1 MKTQTPIKLIAITAL
16 CLSLAA
22 CKSAEEQAEERF
34 QSALALVEEGDYARA
49 VVELKNVFQIDGAHR
64 EARWT
69 LAQIELN
76 ERSNAREAYSQLL
89 RLAEQY
95 PDDLEV
101 RVLLSQL
108 AFENRNFDELD
119 RHGIAAENL
128 APNDPRVETI
138 GIARQYRDAAVAR
151 DDSEMNKIAREAK
164 IRLNESPK
172 DIVLRNILMDAAV
185 RDRDFIEALEHIDTL
200 IELRPAERR
209 VYDQRLAVIAEMGD
223 AAETETQLLSMV
235 DIFPEDIEIKATLLR
250 FYLSTNRRDDA
261 ETFLRNISSPS
272 DEDPSAFFDLIRFV
286 AETKGDDAALVEIER
301 AIAENP
307 KPGPFRALRA
317 SLWYSSGDTEKAITE
332 MEDIIAS
339 SSEDDD
345 ISGIKIS
352 LARMLFGQENEVGAR
367 RLVEEVIAE
376 DSLNAEA
383 LKIRAQWQINGDEI
397 DLAIADL
404 RQALDVDPDDADAM
418 TMLATAYSR
427 LGSHDLARDFLSLAA
442 SASNFAPE
450 ETARYASRLINEEQ
464 YLPAEDAL
472 LSSLRLNPGNENIL
486 RLLGQVYILSGD
498 EARARQVAD
507 TLRRGG
513 TGSGAAIAA
522 ALEAEIVS
530 QREGAEEALNYLAE
544 VANSA
549 GGGLTSQI
557 LLLRSRLAAGDI
569 EGASALVQKLTEE
582 NPDSIELKSVAASL
596 QAVEGNFE
604 TAEQNFRE
612 IVATNPRIARN
623 WIELIR
629 VLGVQNK
636 TDEQAAALNQALEAL
651 PDDPSLLWAQASLLQ
666 ANGDIDGAIAV
677 YESLYQ
683 TDSSSLVIANNLA
696 SLLATFK
703 NDEESIE
710 RAFVIARRLRDT
722 EVPQFQDTYGWIVHR
737 RGDSEEALTYLEAAA
752 AALADDPIVQY
763 HYGMALS
770 GLGRTEDAIAQLQK
784 AVSLAGTDDTREQ
797 FKIARD
803 EIFRLQGQ

>member
-1 MKTQTPIKLIAITAL
+1 
-16 CLSLAA
+16 
-22 CKSAEEQAEERF
+22 
-34 QSALALVEEGDYARA
+34 
-49 VVELKNVFQIDGAHR
+49 
-64 EARWT
+64 
-69 LAQIELN
+69 
-76 ERSNAREAYSQLL
+76 
-89 RLAEQY
+89 
-95 PDDLEV
+95 
-101 RVLLSQL
+101 
-108 AFENRNFDELD
+108 
-119 RHGIAAENL
+119 
-128 APNDPRVETI
+128 
-138 GIARQYRDAAVAR
+138 
-151 DDSEMNKIAREAK
+151 
-164 IRLNESPK
+164 
-172 DIVLRNILMDAAV
+172 
-185 RDRDFIEALEHIDTL
+185 
-200 IELRPAERR
+200 
-209 VYDQRLAVIAEMGD
+209 
-223 AAETETQLLSMV
+223 
-235 DIFPEDIEIKATLLR
+235 
-250 FYLSTNRRDDA
+250 
-261 ETFLRNISSPS
+261 
-272 DEDPSAFFDLIRFV
+272 
-286 AETKGDDAALVEIER
+286 
-301 AIAENP
+301 
-307 KPGPFRALRA
+307 
-317 SLWYSSGDTEKAITE
+317 
-332 MEDIIAS
+332 
-339 SSEDDD
+339 
-345 ISGIKIS
+345 
-352 LARMLFGQENEVGAR
+352 
-367 RLVEEVIAE
+367 
-376 DSLNAEA
+376 
-383 LKIRAQWQINGDEI
+383 
-397 DLAIADL
+397 
-404 RQALDVDPDDADAM
+404 
-418 TMLATAYSR
+418 